1 MHRCNDVRE
10 AVRALSRDLGGAVF
24 KIENGTLYWS
34 KRGADTW
41 LPFRRRDWEMF
52 AIYGG
57 VDPIIY
63 ESHDDFLADTKAF
76 TLVVSST
83 AAINYLLSNTALLSK
98 YLNDTNLVKILVA
111 NAYFVSSI
119 KANNSLISLLI
130 SNTNTLSAIRD
141 SSTIKTQ
148 TSNGTVNGIVIQV
161 TVHAGGQFWGYQNGT
176 GSGSVSAKILANS
189 VEYLSVSA
197 SGRPSSGSNHV
208 SYGKDSSK
216 YNTTMTGLSNTFT
229 LSVTGSANG
238 GTEEHSG
245 SMVIY
250 YI

>member
-1 MHRCNDVRE
+1 
-10 AVRALSRDLGGAVF
+10 
-24 KIENGTLYWS
+24 
-34 KRGADTW
+34 
-41 LPFRRRDWEMF
+41 MF

-63 ESHDDFLADTKAF
+63 DSHADFLADTEAF

-83 AAINYLLSNTALLSK
+83 AAINYLLSNTALLSQ
-98 YLNDTNLVKILVA
+98 YLNNANLVKILVA
-111 NAYFVSSI
+111 NAYFVSGI

-148 TSNGTVNGIVIQV
+148 KSNGNVNGIVIQV
-161 TVHAGGQFWGYQNGT
+161 TVHAGGQFWGYQNGKGAGYAT
-176 GSGSVSAKILANS
+176 AKVMANS
-189 VEYLSVSA
+189 IEYLSVSA
-197 SGRPSSGSNHV
+197 SGSPSSSGNHV